1 MVECLQNYV
10 QLELNMKATNEIQ
23 NTNTEYSKNFC
34 EQMAQCS
41 A

>member
-10 QLELNMKATNEIQ
+10 QLELNMKDTNEIQ
-23 NTNTEYSKNFC
+23 NPITEYTKNFS